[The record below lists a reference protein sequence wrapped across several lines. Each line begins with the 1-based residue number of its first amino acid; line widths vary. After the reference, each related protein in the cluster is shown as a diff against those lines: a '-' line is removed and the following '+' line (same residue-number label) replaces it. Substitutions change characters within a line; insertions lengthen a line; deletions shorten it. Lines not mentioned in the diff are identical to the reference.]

1 MVTIRDVAK
10 KAGVSVATVSCA
22 LNGTKQ
28 VRPETRSRV
37 LEAARALDYIPNSS
51 ARNLKIASSKV
62 IGVILTDIKSQF
74 HVDIFNS
81 LSSYLQQRGYTI

>member
-51 ARNLKIASSKV
+51 ARNLKIASSR
-62 IGVILTDIKSQF
+62 
-74 HVDIFNS
+74 
-81 LSSYLQQRGYTI
+81 SSA